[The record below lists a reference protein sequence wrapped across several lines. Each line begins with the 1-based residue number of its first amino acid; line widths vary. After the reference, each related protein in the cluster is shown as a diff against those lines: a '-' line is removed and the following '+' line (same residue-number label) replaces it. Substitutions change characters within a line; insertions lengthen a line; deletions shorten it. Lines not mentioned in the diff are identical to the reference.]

1 MGVLDS
7 IWRPVEPPKQTVD
20 FMVEFTSQDRPRPRL
35 MVLFLAAGVVVVAA
49 TLLVVVVRHQKNR
62 VAVVPAAPI
71 VIEGMVHPG
80 DSNFEYYKTK
90 VRIENVRASLSITFG
105 KQRVATISGIIY
117 NDGDR
122 KLDALEMRITLY
134 DLYGALSKEKTA
146 IPLRPGLGIGYK
158 PMEPLEKR
166 PFAINVES
174 IEQLWNPKHVEYEVT
189 GLKFH

>member
-1 MGVLDS
+1 ML
-7 IWRPVEPPKQTVD
+7 
-20 FMVEFTSQDRPRPRL
+20 
-35 MVLFLAAGVVVVAA
+35 LFLAGGVVLVAA
-49 TLLVVVVRHQKNR
+49 TLLVFVVRHQRNR
-62 VAVVPAAPI
+62 VAAAPAVPV
-71 VIEGMVHPG
+71 VIEGMLHPG

-90 VRIENVRASLSITFG
+90 VKIENVRASLSITFG
-105 KQRVATISGIIY
+105 KQRVATVSGIIF

-122 KLDALEMRITLY
+122 KLEALEMRITLY
-134 DLYGALSKEKTA
+134 DVYGALSKEKTA

-158 PMEPLEKR
+158 PMEPLEKK